1 MLNSKVFFLKLREEC
16 EECKA
21 FKEQN
26 SKSPNVNRITILQI
40 GKIL

>member
-1 MLNSKVFFLKLREEC
+1 MLNSKVFFLKLR